1 MMNNIQQILEK
12 ALLLIKNN
20 DCKGQINVFSVEN
33 KNASFSIGKLEQL
46 SEGEQGSVGIK
57 IISKE
62 GKIATSSTNILSE
75 KGINQAVEK
84 AIQMVKYTEPD
95 DANNV
100 SDQEEFTYIDWAFD
114 VDTKNMSLNEVME
127 LAQNLEQRAKKSDPR
142 IKFVR
147 GASYET
153 SLTRIYFANTNG
165 LYKNALFTNAGAS
178 ISLAAIDDQNSA
190 MGFDFEV
197 AQSAR
202 LIEIDRIVRNSVDL
216 AISGLSAEVLR
227 SGRYDI
233 ILSPV
238 AAGMLISTLTTPLS
252 GENVYKGKSFLKDR
266 LGEKVANNVVNLI
279 HDPMDGSAPL
289 IASFDNE
296 GTNTSRFNI
305 IENGVLKSYL
315 HSIYSANK
323 FNTKPTGNSF
333 AFADN
338 PIPSIGTINMHL
350 ISNKTRKEIMNIP
363 NALYVTNIMGLHTA
377 DPISGRFSV
386 QISGRVIKDGEFV
399 GSFRGMTLAGTLQ
412 ELLTNLES
420 VGSDF
425 KYLGTVAGSTTLIR
439 DLSVGGK

>member
-279 HDPMDGSAPL
+279 HDPMNGSAPL